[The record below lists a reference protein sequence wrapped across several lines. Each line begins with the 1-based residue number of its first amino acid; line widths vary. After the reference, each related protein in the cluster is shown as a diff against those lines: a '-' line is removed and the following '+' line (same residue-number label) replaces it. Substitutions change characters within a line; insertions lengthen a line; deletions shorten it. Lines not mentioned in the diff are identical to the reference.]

1 MEDVCTILDAT
12 MQENRAL
19 EIACIDKEYGIVFEY
34 TVPKHL
40 NKMASWK
47 EHLRNVG
54 KTKGNNELD
63 RI

>member
-34 TVPKHL
+34 TVPETPEQNGIVERAFAKCWE
-40 NKMASWK
+40 NQ
-47 EHLRNVG
+47 G
-54 KTKGNNELD
+54 Q
-63 RI
+63 